1 MAARYPYLRK
11 GARELSS
18 AWVFVYNH
26 AHLLD
31 LRRPNAACKKRSGR
45 RELKILMA
53 SNTGFTLWLTGMS
66 GTGKTT
72 TAAYIAARL
81 RQVGRHVEILDE
93 GELADELWAGL
104 GDSKDE
110 RNVIAGRLG
119 FVANV
124 LTRNGVA
131 ALVPCVSPYKAKREE
146 NRRAIGRYVEVYV
159 DCPTEKLIER
169 DSTGRYKKALNGE
182 IPNFIGITEPYEP
195 PTSPEVTIHS
205 DVESVE
211 DGAAKIFQSLLDLG
225 YMSTEELKI
234 ITGKKMKANPLP
246 AKGEKAEKPERNGGA
261 KARRAEEPKPA
272 AATKA
277 KPAKADKGAKSRPA
291 TRAARVAKPSSPAK
305 KPAAKSKAR

>member
-1 MAARYPYLRK
+1 
-11 GARELSS
+11 
-18 AWVFVYNH
+18 
-26 AHLLD
+26 
-31 LRRPNAACKKRSGR
+31 
-45 RELKILMA
+45 MA

-66 GTGKTT
+66 GTGKST

-81 RQVGRHVEILDE
+81 RQVGRNVEILDE
-93 GELADELWAGL
+93 GEVGEALWAGL
-104 GDSKDE
+104 GDAKED
-110 RNVIAGRLG
+110 RITAVRRLG
-119 FVANV
+119 FIAGL

-131 ALVPCVSPYKAKREE
+131 ALVPCVSPYKPGREE

-195 PTSPEVTIHS
+195 PNSPEVTIHS

-211 DGAAKIFQSLLDLG
+211 EGAAKIFQSLLDLG

-246 AKGEKAEKPERNGGA
+246 AKGEKPEKAEKGSA
-261 KARRAEEPKPA
+261 KARRAEEAKPA
-272 AATKA
+272 KA
-277 KPAKADKGAKSRPA
+277 AKADKGAKARPA
-291 TRAARVAKPSSPAK
+291 TRAARVAKPAAAAK
-305 KPAAKSKAR
+305 KAAKRKAR